1 MLARVGGRRG
11 VGATVRRIR
20 RALLIEDDARLRAAI
35 GNLMRSR
42 GLHVVEAASAREAI
56 ALLSPTPDLVLADVH
71 LAGDSAFTLFEAA
84 MDLSPAPIKI
94 AISGVATP
102 EESFRLARYGVRRY
116 LQKPVS
122 LAQIWDAIQSAR
134 QEPPELHALVQEC
147 VGHVSLREF
156 QNRLRLV
163 MFEQALGLAKGNHS
177 GAARLLRVSRQ
188 AVQQLVRRTR
198 S

>member
-1 MLARVGGRRG
+1 
-11 VGATVRRIR
+11 
-20 RALLIEDDARLRAAI
+20 
-35 GNLMRSR
+35 MRSR
-42 GLHVVEAASAREAI
+42 GLAVSEASSSREAI
-56 ALLSPTPDLVLADVH
+56 PLLAKAPDVVIADVR
-71 LAGDSAFTLFEAA
+71 LAGDSAFALFEAA
-84 MDLSPAPIKI
+84 MGLSPAPIKI

-116 LQKPVS
+116 LQKPVT
-122 LAQIWDAIQSAR
+122 LAAIWSAIQSAR
-134 QEPPELHALVQEC
+134 QEPPELHALVPDC

-156 QNRLRLV
+156 QNRMRLV
-163 MFEQALGLAKGNHS
+163 MFEQALGLAKGNRS